1 MPSRANSVQFAASRV
16 QAYVSTATMTA
27 FSILLFVGTFALSLW
42 ATWRVK
48 AIYARYSQVPSSV
61 GLSGAEVAAHI
72 LQRTGISD
80 VQIVEA
86 NQLLGDHYDPMNKR
100 LVLSSENFRGTSTA
114 AMGVAAHECGHAV
127 QHKLAYAPLG
137 WRMASVHLV
146 GFANMAV
153 AFLPIF
159 GFVTHML
166 RPMLIILCFAWAIIM
181 VFNLITLPVEFDA
194 SARAKRILG
203 EMGFF
208 RSPTDAEGVSQV
220 LNAAAWTYVAAFI
233 TSLGYLLYYLLPLL
247 GGGRRNWD

>member
-1 MPSRANSVQFAASRV
+1 
-16 QAYVSTATMTA
+16 
-27 FSILLFVGTFALSLW
+27 
-42 ATWRVK
+42 
-48 AIYARYSQVPSSV
+48 
-61 GLSGAEVAAHI
+61 
-72 LQRTGISD
+72 
-80 VQIVEA
+80 
-86 NQLLGDHYDPMNKR
+86 
-100 LVLSSENFRGTSTA
+100 
-114 AMGVAAHECGHAV
+114 
-127 QHKLAYAPLG
+127 
-137 WRMASVHLV
+137 MASVHLV

-203 EMGFF
+203 EMGFY
-208 RSPTDAEGVSQV
+208 RSQADAEGVNKV
-220 LNAAAWTYVAAFI
+220 LDAAALTYVAAFI

>member
-1 MPSRANSVQFAASRV
+1 MPSRVNSPQFAGRTV
-16 QAYVSTATMTA
+16 QEYLPSATMTA

-48 AIYARYSQVPSSV
+48 AAYAKYSQVPSSA

-72 LQRTGISD
+72 LQQAGIYD

-166 RPMLIILCFAWAIIM
+166 RPMLIILCFSWAIIM
-181 VFNLITLPVEFDA
+181 LFNLITLPVEFDA
-194 SARAKRILG
+194 SARAKRVLG
-203 EMGFF
+203 EMGFL
-208 RSPTDAEGVSQV
+208 RNPADAEGVNKV
-220 LNAAAWTYVAAFI
+220 LNAAALTYVAAFI

-247 GGGRRNWD
+247 GGSRRD

>member
-1 MPSRANSVQFAASRV
+1 
-16 QAYVSTATMTA
+16 MTA

-48 AIYARYSQVPSSV
+48 ATYAKYSQVPSSV
-61 GLSGAEVAAHI
+61 GLSGADVAAHI
-72 LQRTGISD
+72 LQRAGIGD
-80 VQIVEA
+80 IQIVES
-86 NQLLGDHYDPMNKR
+86 NQLLGDHYDPMNRR
-100 LVLSSENFRGTSTA
+100 LVLSSDNFRGNSTA
-114 AMGVAAHECGHAV
+114 AMGVAAHECGHAI

-203 EMGFF
+203 EMGFY
-208 RSPTDAEGVSQV
+208 RSQADAEGVNKV
-220 LNAAAWTYVAAFI
+220 LDAAALTYVAAFI